1 MRNYIDTELI
11 RADDVRAKD
20 LIAYNRISNLI
31 KHATKDFGLYN
42 LTVSKPPAV
51 FACKRNIARTIVMEV
66 SASENNNTIY
76 HHFKITLNKGFPNK
90 RKLKRLI
97 RNDVDIQNTQFY
109 RQLRKWQ

>member
-11 RADDVRAKD
+11 RADNVRAKD
-20 LIAYNRISNLI
+20 LIAGNRVSNLI

-51 FACKRNIARTIVMEV
+51 FVCARNIARTIVMEV
-66 SASENNNTIY
+66 SASENNNTVY
-76 HHFKITLNKGFPNK
+76 HHFKISLKKGLPSK

-97 RNDVDIQNTQFY
+97 SNDVDVQNTQFN